1 MSTEGDKRTNVAK
14 STKVDMS
21 TKVAKSTPVDM
32 STEVDLLTEVKNQ
45 LRVCLLSVKYN
56 IMREMINKVTF
67 LTNICFMM
75 LNNASFLIQWAILF
89 RLKGDIGGYGLR
101 EVMLLWAL
109 SASSY
114 GLSHIL
120 FARVFSLP
128 ELIINGKLDAYL
140 VLPKNVLL
148 GVMTSST
155 RPSALGDLAYGL
167 ILVCVCGFGIKRIFM
182 FLLFTVTG
190 AAIITAFALLM
201 GSLSF
206 WFVRMEIFG
215 DQMLGA
221 TVSFATY
228 PDGIFKGGVR
238 FLIYF
243 IIPTGM
249 MVYEPVHII
258 TAFDLRGLLVVLGY
272 TFLLSVLAV
281 AVFYRGLR
289 RYSSG
294 NLMAARI

>member
-1 MSTEGDKRTNVAK
+1 MEAEKGREHAVRRAA
-14 STKVDMS
+14 VY
-21 TKVAKSTPVDM
+21 
-32 STEVDLLTEVKNQ
+32 NQ

-67 LTNICFMM
+67 LTNIIFMM
-75 LNNASFLIQWAILF
+75 LNNGSFLIQWAILF
-89 RLKGDIGGYGLR
+89 RLKEDIGGYGFR
-101 EVMLLWAL
+101 EVMVLWGL
-109 SASSY
+109 SASSF
-114 GLSHIL
+114 GLSHVL

-155 RPSALGDLAYGL
+155 RTSAIGDVAYGL
-167 ILVCVCGFGIKRIFM
+167 IMICLSGFGIGAILL

-190 AAIITAFALLM
+190 AVIITAFALLM

-215 DQMLGA
+215 NQMQNVLI
-221 TVSFATY
+221 SFATY
-228 PDGIFKGGVR
+228 PDGIFKGGIKY
-238 FLIYF
+238 LLYY

-249 MVYEPVHII
+249 MVYLPVHVI
-258 TAFDLRGLLVVLGY
+258 TDFNPKSLLTVLGY
-272 TFLLSVLAV
+272 ALGLSVLAV
-281 AVFYRGLR
+281 GVFYRGLW

-294 NLMAARI
+294 NLMEARL

>member
-1 MSTEGDKRTNVAK
+1 MS
-14 STKVDMS
+14 M
-21 TKVAKSTPVDM
+21 
-32 STEVDLLTEVKNQ
+32 EVDLLTEVNLSMKVNLVTEIRNQ

-56 IMREMINKVTF
+56 IMREMTNKVTF

-89 RLKGDIGGYGLR
+89 RLKEDIGGYGLK
-101 EVMLLWAL
+101 EVMLLWGL

-114 GLSHIL
+114 GLAHIL

-148 GVMTSST
+148 GIMTSST
-155 RPSALGDLAYGL
+155 RTSSIGDLAYGL
-167 ILVCVCGFGIKRIFM
+167 IMICVFGGGIKRFLL

-190 AAIITAFALLM
+190 AIIITAFALLL

-215 DQMLGA
+215 DQMLNA
-221 TVSFATY
+221 TVSFSTY
-228 PDGIFKGGVR
+228 PDGIFEGGVR

-249 MVYEPVHII
+249 IVYQPVHIM
-258 TAFDLRGLLVVLGY
+258 TAFDLKGLLVVLGY
-272 TFLLSVLAV
+272 AALLLVAAV
-281 AVFYRGLR
+281 VVFYRGLR

-294 NLMAARI
+294 NLMSARL

>member
-1 MSTEGDKRTNVAK
+1 MLMEAEKGREHAVRRASVY
-14 STKVDMS
+14 
-21 TKVAKSTPVDM
+21 
-32 STEVDLLTEVKNQ
+32 NQ

-67 LTNICFMM
+67 LTNIIFMM
-75 LNNASFLIQWAILF
+75 LNNGSFLIQWAILF
-89 RLKGDIGGYGLR
+89 RLKEDIGGYGFR
-101 EVMLLWAL
+101 EVMVLWGL
-109 SASSY
+109 SASSF
-114 GLSHIL
+114 GLSHVL

-148 GVMTSST
+148 GVMTSAT
-155 RPSALGDLAYGL
+155 RTSAIGDVAYGL
-167 ILVCVCGFGIKRIFM
+167 IMICLSGFGIGAILL

-190 AAIITAFALLM
+190 AVIITAFALLM

-215 DQMLGA
+215 NQMQNVLI
-221 TVSFATY
+221 SFATY
-228 PDGIFKGGVR
+228 PDGIFKGGVKY
-238 FLIYF
+238 LLYY

-249 MVYEPVHII
+249 MVYLPVHVI
-258 TAFDLRGLLVVLGY
+258 TDFNPKSLLTVLGY
-272 TFLLSVLAV
+272 ALGLSVLAV
-281 AVFYRGLR
+281 GVFYRGLR

-294 NLMAARI
+294 NLMEARL